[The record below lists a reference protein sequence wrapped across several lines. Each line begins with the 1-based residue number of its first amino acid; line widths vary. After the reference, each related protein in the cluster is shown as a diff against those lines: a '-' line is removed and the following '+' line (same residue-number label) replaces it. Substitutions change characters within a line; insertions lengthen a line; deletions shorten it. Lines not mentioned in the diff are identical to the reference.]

1 MTNYHNNSDG
11 SKCNFFYWIQLCNLC
26 FSNSLTNLFSK
37 KNYNINQ
44 INKNETQPINRF
56 KNNEDIRWKL
66 FCITSKWFNMYRKI
80 QYTKF
85 IDNLNKIKKE
95 YQVTDKNIDCDNNDY
110 SGVFDYEYGDLLLE
124 EYEVIN
130 KPSQYC

>member
-1 MTNYHNNSDG
+1 MTNYHNNSDN

-26 FSNSLTNLFSK
+26 FSNSFTNLFIK

-80 QYTKF
+80 QYTQF
-85 IDNLNKIKKE
+85 IYNLKKIKKE
-95 YQVTDKNIDCDNNDY
+95 YQITDKNIDYN
-110 SGVFDYEYGDLLLE
+110 SESEYEYGDLLLE

>member
-1 MTNYHNNSDG
+1 TNYHNNSEN

-80 QYTKF
+80 QYTIF
-85 IDNLNKIKKE
+85 IDNLKKIKKE
-95 YQVTDKNIDCDNNDY
+95 YQITDNNY
-110 SGVFDYEYGDLLLE
+110 SSGLDYEYGDLLLE

-130 KPSQYC
+130 KPIQYC